1 MKENFYHGI
10 LIGIFGY
17 EESWSVSSNQES
29 GDGYS
34 DIVIETDDGEMGI
47 IMELKYALCIITW
60 RLFCPKLPTCKTV
73 YAKKVQIV
81 KIFTKGRVV
90 W

>member
-1 MKENFYHGI
+1 MEMKERAGNDLVKRIFYAM
-10 LIGIFGY
+10 L
-17 EESWSVSSNQES
+17 
-29 GDGYS
+29 
-34 DIVIETDDGEMGI
+34 
-47 IMELKYALCIITW
+47 YAQCIKIW
-60 RLFCPKLPTCKTV
+60 RLFCLKLPTCKTV

>member
-1 MKENFYHGI
+1 MEMKERAGNDLVKRIFYAM
-10 LIGIFGY
+10 L
-17 EESWSVSSNQES
+17 
-29 GDGYS
+29 
-34 DIVIETDDGEMGI
+34 
-47 IMELKYALCIITW
+47 YAQCIKTW
-60 RLFCPKLPTCKTV
+60 HLFCPKLPTCETV

>member
-1 MKENFYHGI
+1 MEMKERAGNDLVKRIFYAM
-10 LIGIFGY
+10 FC
-17 EESWSVSSNQES
+17 VQ
-29 GDGYS
+29 
-34 DIVIETDDGEMGI
+34 
-47 IMELKYALCIITW
+47 CIKIW

>member
-1 MKENFYHGI
+1 M
-10 LIGIFGY
+10 
-17 EESWSVSSNQES
+17 
-29 GDGYS
+29 
-34 DIVIETDDGEMGI
+34 IVNAMFCVQ
-47 IMELKYALCIITW
+47 CIKIW
-60 RLFCPKLPTCKTV
+60 RLFYLKLPTCKTV

>member
-1 MKENFYHGI
+1 MGGAK
-10 LIGIFGY
+10 IFIFLLPY
-17 EESWSVSSNQES
+17 
-29 GDGYS
+29 
-34 DIVIETDDGEMGI
+34 
-47 IMELKYALCIITW
+47 
-60 RLFCPKLPTCKTV
+60 CPKLPTCKTV

>member
-1 MKENFYHGI
+1 M
-10 LIGIFGY
+10 
-17 EESWSVSSNQES
+17 
-29 GDGYS
+29 
-34 DIVIETDDGEMGI
+34 IVNAMFCVQ
-47 IMELKYALCIITW
+47 CIKIW

>member
-1 MKENFYHGI
+1 MEMKERAGNDLVKRIFYAM
-10 LIGIFGY
+10 F
-17 EESWSVSSNQES
+17 
-29 GDGYS
+29 
-34 DIVIETDDGEMGI
+34 
-47 IMELKYALCIITW
+47 YAQCIKQW
-60 RLFCPKLPTCKTV
+60 HFFCLKLPTCKTV

>member
-1 MKENFYHGI
+1 MEMKERAGNDLVKRIFYAM
-10 LIGIFGY
+10 FCA
-17 EESWSVSSNQES
+17 Q
-29 GDGYS
+29 
-34 DIVIETDDGEMGI
+34 
-47 IMELKYALCIITW
+47 CIKTW